1 MKECKHCESE
11 FNPNTALKR
20 AVGGKINECPDC
32 VEALG
37 TETAPATVG
46 VMSGEGKVGMMTVL
60 RFDNQAKADAYVK
73 AWKHSTGYN
82 KGKSCQIG
90 RGLTG
95 VPNVKFSTVT
105 TNNPNANHKGKA

>member
-1 MKECKHCESE
+1 M
-11 FNPNTALKR
+11 T
-20 AVGGKINECPDC
+20 C
-32 VEALG
+32 VECGDEYLWDRQRAKAGGLR
-37 TETAPATVG
+37 THCLDCCDETAVKYVG
-46 VMSGEGKVGMMTVL
+46 VTAGEGKMSAVQVL
-60 RFDNQAKADAYVK
+60 KFQSTSDREAYVE
-73 AWKHSTGYN
+73 AWKVNSGLY